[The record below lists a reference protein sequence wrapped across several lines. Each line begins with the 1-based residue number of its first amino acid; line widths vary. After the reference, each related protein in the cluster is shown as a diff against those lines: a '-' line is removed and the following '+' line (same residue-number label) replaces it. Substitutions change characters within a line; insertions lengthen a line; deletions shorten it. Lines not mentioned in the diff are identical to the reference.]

1 MSIAVDPAEAER
13 VLQAAL
19 AGLRRLCISAAI
31 DKSHGTTHAK
41 RVLAHVERALLE
53 ANPRLSLPRE
63 LSVRLAAL
71 LHDADDRKYFPNK
84 PIGRYPN
91 AQRLLHEAGASE
103 SVAADT
109 LQMISLVSCSA
120 NGNSAPEVAK
130 DEPEL
135 LWPRWADRLE
145 ATGAIGVVRCYQ
157 YNSVMGAPL
166 SVASTPRPTSE
177 DEAWALA
184 TPERFE
190 SYQSS
195 GGGSASMI
203 DHYFDKLLQI
213 SRPPPELVQNAYLE
227 SAAAQRAAPLL
238 FVLLEF
244 GRTGTVPVEHIESI
258 AEEIA
263 NNPIKGTGENVLK
276 SKKLPE
282 EEYCE
287 ATDDDETL
295 ATETQTIT
303 PPFASEGMLAQNIH
317 IHMH

>member
-1 MSIAVDPAEAER
+1 MHARGMSIAVDPAEAER

-203 DHYFDKLLQI
+203 DHYFDKLLQVTTLWHLPP
-213 SRPPPELVQNAYLE
+213 RPPPPP
-227 SAAAQRAAPLL
+227 RP
-238 FVLLEF
+238 
-244 GRTGTVPVEHIESI
+244 T
-258 AEEIA
+258 
-263 NNPIKGTGENVLK
+263 
-276 SKKLPE
+276 SKTP
-282 EEYCE
+282 
-287 ATDDDETL
+287 DDD
-295 ATETQTIT
+295 TQ
-303 PPFASEGMLAQNIH
+303 PPQPPRKPFPTRHRCPRPSPSLTH
-317 IHMH
+317 P